1 MTTVATSPAPAVPTV
16 YLDYAATTPV
26 DPRVAAL
33 MCECLQ
39 SQELCGNP
47 SSTGHAFGRRA
58 RALVETARRKVA
70 LLVNARPETVVW
82 TSGAT
87 ESNNLALLGA
97 ARFNASRGKHIVSAR
112 TEHKAVLDPLKRL
125 EREGFSVTYLTPDR
139 SGIVRPE
146 QVIDVLRPDTLL
158 VSLMHVNNETG
169 VVQDIGAVGAACRER
184 GRLFHVD
191 AAQSAGKVPIDV
203 EALGVDLMSLTAHK
217 VYGPKGVGALYL
229 RRRPPLG
236 LTPLIEGGGQE
247 GGLRSGTLA
256 THQIAGM
263 GLAFELAAREGA
275 ADSARVAALRDRLWQ
290 GISSI
295 GGVRLNGHPHQRI
308 AGVLNVAFGDVEGES
323 LQFALRDLAVS
334 AGAACSSES
343 EEPSYVLRALGL
355 GDAEARSSLRF
366 SLGRFSTEADV
377 DFAIDCVRREVP
389 RLRGLAPGAPAQAS

>member
-1 MTTVATSPAPAVPTV
+1 MTTASTSPATGASSV

-39 SQELCGNP
+39 SQDLCGNP

-58 RALVETARRKVA
+58 RAIVESARRQVSA
-70 LLVNARPETVVW
+70 LLNARPETIVW

-97 ARFNASRGKHIVSAR
+97 ARFNASRGRHVVSAR

-125 EREGFSVTYLTPDR
+125 EREGFSVTYLTPD
-139 SGIVRPE
+139 SGGIVQAR
-146 QVIDVLRPDTLL
+146 QVLEALRPDTLL

-169 VVQDIGAVGAACRER
+169 VIQDVGAVGALCRER
-184 GRLFHVD
+184 GILFHVD

-263 GLAFELAAREGA
+263 GLAFELAAREGG
-275 ADSARVAALRDRLWQ
+275 ADSERVTGLRERLWR
-290 GISSI
+290 GISSV
-295 GGVRLNGHPHQRI
+295 GGVRLNGHPEQRI
-308 AGVLNVAFGDVEGES
+308 AGVLNVAFSEVEGES
-323 LQFALRDLAVS
+323 LQFSLRDLAVS

-355 GDAEARSSLRF
+355 SDAEARSSLRF
-366 SLGRFSTEADV
+366 SLGRFSTADDV
-377 DFAIDCVRREVP
+377 DFAIESVRREVP
-389 RLRGLAPGAPAQAS
+389 RLRALAPADQGQVK

>member
-1 MTTVATSPAPAVPTV
+1 MITTTPASPASADSTV

-33 MCECLQ
+33 MCDCLK
-39 SQELCGNP
+39 SPALCGNP

-58 RALVETARRKVA
+58 RALVETARRQVAA
-70 LLVNARPETVVW
+70 LLGARPETVVW

-97 ARFNASRGKHIVSAR
+97 ARFNASRGRHIVSAR

-125 EREGFSVTYLTPDR
+125 EREGFAVTYLTPDR
-139 SGIVRPE
+139 AGIVHPE
-146 QVIDVLRPDTLL
+146 QVLEVLRADTLL
-158 VSLMHVNNETG
+158 VSLMHVNNEIG
-169 VVQDIGAVGAACRER
+169 VINDIAAVGAACRER
-184 GRLFHVD
+184 GILFHVD
-191 AAQSAGKVPIDV
+191 AAQSAGKIPIDV
-203 EALGVDLMSLTAHK
+203 DAMGVDLMSLTAHK

-236 LTPLIEGGGQE
+236 VAPLIEGGGQE

-263 GLAFELAAREGA
+263 GLAFELAALEGSV
-275 ADSARVAALRDRLWQ
+275 DSMRVAGLRDRLWL
-290 GISSI
+290 GLSSI
-295 GGVRLNGHPHQRI
+295 GGVRLNGAADQRI
-308 AGVLNVAFGDVEGES
+308 AGILNVAFSDVEGES

-343 EEPSYVLRALGL
+343 DEPSYVLRALGL
-355 GDAEARSSLRF
+355 SDAEARSSLRF
-366 SLGRFSTEADV
+366 SLGRFSSQADV
-377 DFAIDCVRREVP
+377 DAAVESIRREVP
-389 RLRGLAPGAPAQAS
+389 RLRALAPAGKV